1 VSKLTS
7 ALFCLAVAIAM
18 STDALATGYGGH
30 GYGGVD
36 LGGVNLN
43 YYCSTT
49 FGSGFKSVLVGKT
62 AGDWTCQQSQNDR
75 RPISV
80 EAACKLQY
88 GKPGLKAK
96 ALNWNDPLSW
106 RCFEPRK
113 PKG

>member
-1 VSKLTS
+1 MSKLTPF
-7 ALFCLAVAIAM
+7 LFCLSVAITV
-18 STDALATGYGGH
+18 STYASAAESYGGYGSIN
-30 GYGGVD
+30 

-43 YYCSTT
+43 SYCQKT
-49 FGSGFKSVLVGKT
+49 FGSGFKSVLVGNT
-62 AGDWTCQQSQNDR
+62 AGDWGCEDSKGKR
-75 RPISV
+75 LSISV
-80 EAACKLQY
+80 EGACKLQY

>member
-1 VSKLTS
+1 MNNPNVL
-7 ALFCLAVAIAM
+7 LLGIAVAIAM
-18 STDALATGYGGH
+18 STGALAGGGYQR
-30 GYGGVD
+30 D

-43 YYCSTT
+43 YYCSKT

-80 EAACKLQY
+80 QAACNLQY
-88 GKPGLKAK
+88 GRSGLKAK

-106 RCFEPRK
+106 RCFAPQK
-113 PKG
+113 PK